1 MPTFSYAGF
10 CSSYSF
16 RNSANNTGAQAV
28 FNFLCK
34 PENIHSMIIFANLKL
49 PVISGIVKELENNFS
64 NTRQFPLT
72 NRTNR
77 QTVGRMIKFILGH
90 FGYVPT
96 IGSPDAR
103 AKLRNF
109 SEAELF
115 KMCSLYELQNIP
127 VNSISMKII

>member
-1 MPTFSYAGF
+1 MPTFSYTLF

-16 RNSANNTGAQAV
+16 KNGANNTDAQAV

-34 PENIHSMIIFANLKL
+34 PENIHSMTIFANLNL

-64 NTRQFPLT
+64 NTTQFPLT

-109 SEAELF
+109 SEATLF
-115 KMCSLYELQNIP
+115 KMCSLYEFQNTP